1 MISLLFF
8 IFLNISIGLLMGITP
23 YINRRDI
30 PFGVSIP
37 VTDKTKEVVNAQKKS
52 YLFINLGIAII
63 IIIIGIFLYG
73 QFKPNIPEEKLVYL
87 CIVSLFIMLGISLV
101 SYVLKHNELKKY
113 KQTLSLEMKQTK
125 KIVVDLSFR
134 DEKLIFPTSYL
145 VGINLAFVLVTV
157 LLTVFNYQNIPD
169 KLVTQWDFSMHPTTI
184 TEKTWGSVMMIP
196 TMQVFI
202 TIVMAISNQ
211 AYLSA
216 KQQIDGK
223 NPTASSTKSKKFRR
237 QSSLLNLVISI
248 LTQLLFVAIQLVT
261 VFESISPKVVMI
273 LSLVFTI
280 LIIGLVLWF
289 SLYYGQSGDRLKT
302 IEINEEEAPKGNI
315 VTGDD
320 DENWKL
326 GMFYFN
332 KQDPSFWVEKRMGV
346 GMTFN
351 LAKWQSWAFLIGVIV
366 LPLLLVFLFM

>member
-63 IIIIGIFLYG
+63 INIGIFLYG

-169 KLVTQWDFSMHPTTI
+169 KLVTQWDFNMNPTTI

-196 TMQVFI
+196 AMQVFI

-237 QSSLLNLVISI
+237 HSSLLNLVISI

-302 IEINEEEAPKGNI
+302 VEINEEEAPKGNI
-315 VTGDD
+315 VTVDD

-332 KQDPSFWVEKRMGV
+332 KQDPSFWVEKRMGI

>member
-63 IIIIGIFLYG
+63 INIGIFLYG
-73 QFKPNIPEEKLVYL
+73 QFKPNISEEKLVYL

-169 KLVTQWDFSMHPTTI
+169 KLVTQWDFNMNPTTI

-196 TMQVFI
+196 AMQVFI

-261 VFESISPKVVMI
+261 VFERFSPKVVMI

>member
-63 IIIIGIFLYG
+63 INIGIFLYG

-169 KLVTQWDFSMHPTTI
+169 KLVTQWDFNMNPTTI

-196 TMQVFI
+196 AMQVFI

-315 VTGDD
+315 VTVDD

>member
-63 IIIIGIFLYG
+63 INIGIFLYG
-73 QFKPNIPEEKLVYL
+73 QFKPNISEEKLVYL

-169 KLVTQWDFSMHPTTI
+169 KLVTQWDFNMNPITI

-196 TMQVFI
+196 AMQVFI

-315 VTGDD
+315 VTVDD

-366 LPLLLVFLFM
+366 LPLLLVYLFM

>member
-63 IIIIGIFLYG
+63 INIGIFLYG

-87 CIVSLFIMLGISLV
+87 CIVSLFVMLGISLV

-169 KLVTQWDFSMHPTTI
+169 KLVTQWDFNMNPTTI

-196 TMQVFI
+196 AMQVFI

-351 LAKWQSWAFLIGVIV
+351 FAKWQSWAFLIGVIV

>member
-63 IIIIGIFLYG
+63 INIGIFLYG
-73 QFKPNIPEEKLVYL
+73 QFKPNISEEKLVYL

-169 KLVTQWDFSMHPTTI
+169 KLVTQWDFNMNPTTI

-196 TMQVFI
+196 AMQVFI

-302 IEINEEEAPKGNI
+302 VEINEEEAPKGNI
-315 VTGDD
+315 VTVDD

>member
-63 IIIIGIFLYG
+63 INIGIFLYG

-87 CIVSLFIMLGISLV
+87 CIVSLFIMLAISLV

-169 KLVTQWDFSMHPTTI
+169 KLVTQWDFNMNPTTI

-196 TMQVFI
+196 AMQVFI

-302 IEINEEEAPKGNI
+302 VEINEEEAPKGNI
-315 VTGDD
+315 VTVDD

>member
-63 IIIIGIFLYG
+63 INIGIFLYG
-73 QFKPNIPEEKLVYL
+73 QFKPNISEEKLVYL
-87 CIVSLFIMLGISLV
+87 CIVSLFIILGISLV

-125 KIVVDLSFR
+125 KIVVNLSFR

-169 KLVTQWDFSMHPTTI
+169 KLVTQWDFNMNPTTI

-196 TMQVFI
+196 AMQVFI

>member
-8 IFLNISIGLLMGITP
+8 IFLNISIGLLMGVTP

-63 IIIIGIFLYG
+63 INIGIFLYG

-113 KQTLSLEMKQTK
+113 KQKLSLEMKQTK

-169 KLVTQWDFSMHPTTI
+169 KLVTQWDFNMNPTII
-184 TEKTWGSVMMIP
+184 TEKTWSSVMMIP
-196 TMQVFI
+196 AMQVFI

-302 IEINEEEAPKGNI
+302 VEINEVEAPKGNI

-351 LAKWQSWAFLIGVIV
+351 LSKWQSWAFLIGVIV
-366 LPLLLVFLFM
+366 LPLLLIFLFM

>member
-63 IIIIGIFLYG
+63 INIGIFLYG
-73 QFKPNIPEEKLVYL
+73 QFKPNISEEKLVYL

-169 KLVTQWDFSMHPTTI
+169 KLVTQWDFNMNPTTI

-196 TMQVFI
+196 AMQVFI

-248 LTQLLFVAIQLVT
+248 LTQLLFVSIQLVT

>member
-8 IFLNISIGLLMGITP
+8 ILLNISIGLLMGITP

-63 IIIIGIFLYG
+63 INIGIFLYG

-169 KLVTQWDFSMHPTTI
+169 KLVTQWDFNMNPTII

-196 TMQVFI
+196 AMQVFI

>member
-63 IIIIGIFLYG
+63 INIGIFLYG

-169 KLVTQWDFSMHPTTI
+169 KLVTQWDFNMNPTTI

-196 TMQVFI
+196 AMQVFI

-302 IEINEEEAPKGNI
+302 IAINEEEAPKGNI

-351 LAKWQSWAFLIGVIV
+351 LAKWQSWAFLIGVIA

>member
-63 IIIIGIFLYG
+63 INIGIFLYG
-73 QFKPNIPEEKLVYL
+73 QFKPNISEEKLVYL

-125 KIVVDLSFR
+125 KIVVNLSFR

-169 KLVTQWDFSMHPTTI
+169 KLVTQWDFNMNPTTI

-196 TMQVFI
+196 AMQVFI

-351 LAKWQSWAFLIGVIV
+351 LAKWQCWAFLIGVIV

>member
-37 VTDKTKEVVNAQKKS
+37 VTDKTKEVVNVQKKS

-63 IIIIGIFLYG
+63 INIGIFLYG

-169 KLVTQWDFSMHPTTI
+169 KLVTQWDFNMNPTTI

-196 TMQVFI
+196 AMQVFI

-248 LTQLLFVAIQLVT
+248 LTQLLFVSIQLVT

-302 IEINEEEAPKGNI
+302 VEINEEEAPKGNI
-315 VTGDD
+315 VTVDD

-351 LAKWQSWAFLIGVIV
+351 LAKWQCWAFLIGVIV

>member
-63 IIIIGIFLYG
+63 INIGIFLYG
-73 QFKPNIPEEKLVYL
+73 QFKPNISEEKLVYL

-169 KLVTQWDFSMHPTTI
+169 KLVTQWDFNMNPTTI

-196 TMQVFI
+196 AMQVFI

-326 GMFYFN
+326 GIFYFN

-351 LAKWQSWAFLIGVIV
+351 FAKWQSWAFLIGVIV

>member
-63 IIIIGIFLYG
+63 INIGIFLYG
-73 QFKPNIPEEKLVYL
+73 QFKPNISEEKLVYL

-125 KIVVDLSFR
+125 KIVVNLSFR

-169 KLVTQWDFSMHPTTI
+169 KLVTQWDFNMNPTTI

-196 TMQVFI
+196 AMQVFI

>member
-63 IIIIGIFLYG
+63 INIGIFLYG
-73 QFKPNIPEEKLVYL
+73 QFKPNISEEKLVYL

-169 KLVTQWDFSMHPTTI
+169 KLVTQWDFNMNPTTI

-196 TMQVFI
+196 AMQVFI

-261 VFESISPKVVMI
+261 VFERVSPKVVMI

-315 VTGDD
+315 VTVDD

>member
-63 IIIIGIFLYG
+63 INIGIFLYG

-169 KLVTQWDFSMHPTTI
+169 KLVTQWDFNMNPTTI

-196 TMQVFI
+196 AMQVFI
-202 TIVMAISNQ
+202 TIVMAINNQ

-351 LAKWQSWAFLIGVIV
+351 LAKWQCWAFLIGVIV

>member
-1 MISLLFF
+1 MSSLLIF
-8 IFLNISIGLLMGITP
+8 IFLNMSIGLLMGMTP
-23 YINRRDI
+23 YISRRDT
-30 PFGVSIP
+30 PFGISIP
-37 VTDKTKEVVNAQKKS
+37 VTDEVVRSQKKS
-52 YLFINLGIAII
+52 YLLINVGITFIINFS
-63 IIIIGIFLYG
+63 IFLYSRLS
-73 QFKPNIPEEKLVYL
+73 PNISEDKLVYL
-87 CIVSLFIMLGISLV
+87 CIVSLFIVLGISLV
-101 SYVLKHNELKKY
+101 TYVLKHKELKKY

-157 LLTVFNYQNIPD
+157 LLTIFNYQNMPNQI
-169 KLVTQWDFSMHPTTI
+169 VTQWDFNMNPTSI

-196 TMQVFI
+196 AMQVLI
-202 TIVMAISNQ
+202 TIIIGVTNRG
-211 AYLSA
+211 YLSA

-223 NPTASSTKSKKFRR
+223 NPAESSAKSKKFRR
-237 QSSLLNLVISI
+237 QSSLLNLIISI
-248 LTQLLFVAIQLVT
+248 LTQLLFVGIQLVI
-261 VFESISPKVVMI
+261 VFDSISPKVVLI

-302 IEINEEEAPKGNI
+302 VNTHEVSTPRGSV

-320 DENWKL
+320 DNNWKL

-332 KQDPSFWVEKRMGV
+332 KQDPSFWVEKRMGI

-351 LAKWQSWAFLIGVIV
+351 FAKWQSWAFLIGVIV
-366 LPLLLVFLFM
+366 LPLLVIFLFM

>member
-63 IIIIGIFLYG
+63 INIGIFLYG

-169 KLVTQWDFSMHPTTI
+169 KLVTQWDFNMNPTTI

>member
-63 IIIIGIFLYG
+63 INIGIFLYG
-73 QFKPNIPEEKLVYL
+73 QFKPNISEEKLVYL

-169 KLVTQWDFSMHPTTI
+169 KLVTQWDFNMNPTTI

-196 TMQVFI
+196 AMQVFI

>member
-63 IIIIGIFLYG
+63 INIGIFLYG
-73 QFKPNIPEEKLVYL
+73 QFKPNISEEKLVYL

-169 KLVTQWDFSMHPTTI
+169 KLVTQWDFNMNPTTI

-196 TMQVFI
+196 AMQVFI

-315 VTGDD
+315 VTVDD

-351 LAKWQSWAFLIGVIV
+351 FAKWQSWAFLIGVIV

>member
-37 VTDKTKEVVNAQKKS
+37 VTDKTKEVVNVQKKS
-52 YLFINLGIAII
+52 YLFINLGVAII
-63 IIIIGIFLYG
+63 INIGIFLYG

-169 KLVTQWDFSMHPTTI
+169 KLVTQWDFNMNPTTI

-196 TMQVFI
+196 AMQVFI

-248 LTQLLFVAIQLVT
+248 LTQLLFVSIQLVT

-302 IEINEEEAPKGNI
+302 VEINEEEAPKGNI
-315 VTGDD
+315 VTVDD

-366 LPLLLVFLFM
+366 LPLLLVYLFM

>member
-1 MISLLFF
+1 MINLLFF

-63 IIIIGIFLYG
+63 INIGIFLYG

-169 KLVTQWDFSMHPTTI
+169 KLVTQWDFNMNPTTI

-196 TMQVFI
+196 AMQVFI

-261 VFESISPKVVMI
+261 VFESISPKIVMI

-302 IEINEEEAPKGNI
+302 IEINEAEAPKGNI

>member
-63 IIIIGIFLYG
+63 INIGIFLYG

-169 KLVTQWDFSMHPTTI
+169 KLVTQWDFNMNPTTI

-196 TMQVFI
+196 AMQVFI

-248 LTQLLFVAIQLVT
+248 LTQLLFVSIQLVT

>member
-63 IIIIGIFLYG
+63 INIGIFLYG

-169 KLVTQWDFSMHPTTI
+169 KLVTQWDFNMNPTTI

-196 TMQVFI
+196 AMQVFI

-351 LAKWQSWAFLIGVIV
+351 LAKWQCWAFLIGVIV

>member
-63 IIIIGIFLYG
+63 INIGIFLYG
-73 QFKPNIPEEKLVYL
+73 QFKPNISEEKLVYL

-125 KIVVDLSFR
+125 KIVVNLSFR

-169 KLVTQWDFSMHPTTI
+169 KLVTQWDFNMNPTTI

-196 TMQVFI
+196 AMQVFI

-315 VTGDD
+315 VTVDD

-351 LAKWQSWAFLIGVIV
+351 FAKWQSWAFLIGVIV

>member
-63 IIIIGIFLYG
+63 INIGIFLYG

-87 CIVSLFIMLGISLV
+87 CIVSLFIMLAISLV

-169 KLVTQWDFSMHPTTI
+169 QLVTQWDFNMNPTTI

-196 TMQVFI
+196 AMQVFI

-216 KQQIDGK
+216 KQQIDSK

-248 LTQLLFVAIQLVT
+248 LTQLLFVSIQLVT

>member
-8 IFLNISIGLLMGITP
+8 ILLNISIGLLMGVTP

-63 IIIIGIFLYG
+63 INIGIFLYG

-101 SYVLKHNELKKY
+101 TYVLKHNELKKY

-169 KLVTQWDFSMHPTTI
+169 KLVTQWDFNMNPTTI

-196 TMQVFI
+196 AMQVFI
-202 TIVMAISNQ
+202 TIVMAISNK

-216 KQQIDGK
+216 KQQIDSK
-223 NPTASSTKSKKFRR
+223 NPTISSTKSKKFRR

-248 LTQLLFVAIQLVT
+248 LTQLLFVTIQLVT

-302 IEINEEEAPKGNI
+302 VEINEEEAPKGNI
-315 VTGDD
+315 ITGDD

>member
-63 IIIIGIFLYG
+63 INIGIFLYG

-87 CIVSLFIMLGISLV
+87 CIVSLFIILGISLV

-169 KLVTQWDFSMHPTTI
+169 KLVTQWDFNMNPITI

-196 TMQVFI
+196 AMQVFI

-351 LAKWQSWAFLIGVIV
+351 LSKWQSWAFLIGVIV

>member
-63 IIIIGIFLYG
+63 INIGIFLYG
-73 QFKPNIPEEKLVYL
+73 QFKPNISEEKLVYL

-169 KLVTQWDFSMHPTTI
+169 KLVTQWDFNMNPTTI

-196 TMQVFI
+196 AMQVFI

-315 VTGDD
+315 VPGDD

-351 LAKWQSWAFLIGVIV
+351 LAKWQCWAFLIGVIV

>member
-8 IFLNISIGLLMGITP
+8 ILLNISIGLLMGITP

-63 IIIIGIFLYG
+63 INIGIFLYG

-169 KLVTQWDFSMHPTTI
+169 KLVTQWDFNMNPTTI

-196 TMQVFI
+196 AMQVFI

-302 IEINEEEAPKGNI
+302 IEIHEEEAPKGNI